1 MRLKK
6 FAATS
11 LMAIAALGVGAGT
24 SYAAPAAPETIDW
37 SSKIEGQSVVTTI
50 DAGGFKVSGDGKNI
64 ELQDNAGKAVV
75 SLPLAFQLNSLKFPM
90 EQKISEDG
98 KTVTMTPVFD
108 LGKAKPV
115 TPADR
120 GDRTVGN
127 IAIKDIASPAE
138 NLSAQQTFSAQLAVA
153 TATGGLT
160 GTIIGC
166 VVGLVPGLA
175 AGIIGAL
182 PGCVTGAGIGAIV
195 GTIAVGGPTLIAAGI
210 GLGQTLLAEPGTTMY
225 AEHLQK

>member
-37 SSKIEGQSVVTTI
+37 SSKVEGQSVVTTI

-98 KTVTMTPVFD
+98 KTVTLTPIFD
-108 LGKAKPV
+108 LGKAKSV

-138 NLSAQQTFSAQLAVA
+138 NLSAQQTFGAQLAVA
-153 TATGGLT
+153 TASGGLI
-160 GTIIGC
+160 GTILGCAAGALSFLVVGC
-166 VVGLVPGLA
+166 VP
-175 AGIIGAL
+175 
-182 PGCVTGAGIGAIV
+182 GAGIGAIV

-210 GLGQTLLAEPGTTMY
+210 GLGQTLLAEPGTSMY

>member
-37 SSKIEGQSVVTTI
+37 SSKVEGQSVVTTI

-98 KTVTMTPVFD
+98 KTVTLTPIFD
-108 LGKAKPV
+108 LGKAKSV

-138 NLSAQQTFSAQLAVA
+138 NLIAQQTFGAQLAVA
-153 TATGGLT
+153 TASGGLI
-160 GTIIGC
+160 GTILGCAAGALSFLVVGC
-166 VVGLVPGLA
+166 VP
-175 AGIIGAL
+175 
-182 PGCVTGAGIGAIV
+182 GAGIGAIV

-210 GLGQTLLAEPGTTMY
+210 GLGQTLLAEPGTSMY

>member
-24 SYAAPAAPETIDW
+24 SYAAPAAPAPESIDW
-37 SSKIEGQSVVTTI
+37 SSKVEGASVVTTI
-50 DAGGFKVSGDGKNI
+50 DAGAFKVSGDGKNI

-90 EQKISEDG
+90 EQKVSEDG
-98 KTVTMTPVFD
+98 KTVTLTPIFD
-108 LGKAKPV
+108 LGKAKSV
-115 TPADR
+115 TPEDR

-127 IAIKDIASPAE
+127 IAIKDIASTTE
-138 NLSAQQTFSAQLAVA
+138 NQAAQETFNAQLALA
-153 TATGGLT
+153 TASGALV
-160 GTIIGC
+160 GTIIGA
-166 VVGLVPGLA
+166 VAGGLGFLGGPVGLVSVPL
-175 AGIIGAL
+175 GATV
-182 PGCVTGAGIGAIV
+182 GGIV

-210 GLGQTLLAEPGTTMY
+210 GLGQTLLAEPGTSMY